1 MTVVKNAFCKRSN
14 LTNEAS
20 VETWFIDPLLTYLDY
35 QPEDIHLKTSLR
47 EFKVGHGSKSSLY
60 KPDYV
65 ISLNGYPTLVID
77 AKHPH
82 EDIDDWVSQCSSYC
96 LELNKLYEHNPVE
109 YFFLSNGLKS
119 KLYQWDKGKPLLEM
133 KFEDFIEGDSR
144 FSQLRKLIGKSVLK
158 KLSGAKRE
166 NLMESAFRLETIS
179 LDEMAAIFSRLH
191 TYIWQTDV
199 KFPGGAFQ
207 ELLKIVF
214 IKIKKDRELRAKIG
228 PSAQPKVKDVIF
240 SVAWIQ
246 NQTENENPVNDPLF
260 KNLVRDLEVE
270 IHAKNKRRIFD
281 EHENINLSPGTILR
295 IVRELEHID
304 FFQMDEDV
312 HGRMFESFLDA
323 TVRGKALGQFFTP
336 RDIVNV
342 MVRLADVR
350 VTKTNI
356 ETVLDACCGSGGFL
370 IAAMSDMLAKAKGLV
385 GLSNREFEQLR
396 NVIVNQSLLGIDAGS
411 DPPIYRI
418 ARMNMYLH
426 GDGGTNIYFANSL
439 DKKIGLV
446 GKSNV
451 ELNDEITHLRKM
463 IITKGV
469 KFDVILSNPPFSMR
483 YARDDREQVKILNQY
498 EIAGTG
504 GRYLPSLLSSVM
516 FLERYK
522 ELVSDD
528 GRILA
533 IIDDS
538 VLSGESYREIRNYI
552 RASFII
558 LGIVSLPGDA
568 FKRADARVKTSI
580 LILRKR
586 KPDEEQPDVFM
597 EKSAYLGLTP
607 KISKRIGIPKSELL
621 REKPKEINRIVENY
635 QRFLRGRSGPYLVEA
650 KHLADRLDVKHCLHE
665 AGRSRALWLSKG
677 KRVERLDV
685 ALTAASR
692 RAVKVVDATE
702 YKMLKVTYDGE
713 VLEADRKYGEELSYT
728 TLYQVK
734 TWDILVSNMG
744 VGRGATGIVPEEY
757 NDMYVSNEYT
767 ILCAKNNEDAIYYTT
782 LLRTKEVLGDI
793 LSSTTGMNRGR
804 IKWQDMRQILVP
816 IRDSHD
822 TPKLKAAV
830 QALETLW
837 ESRRKLLSIS
847 ADRLGRLVD
856 DLNLESSEAR
866 IRWLAYKP
874 PE

>member
-1 MTVVKNAFCKRSN
+1 MTEIKNAFCKRSN

-20 VETWFIDPLLTYLDY
+20 VETWFIDRLLTYFDY
-35 QPEDIHLKTSLR
+35 EPEDIQLKTSIR

-77 AKHPH
+77 AKHPG
-82 EDIDDWVSQCSSYC
+82 ENIDDWISQCSSYC

-109 YFFLSNGLKS
+109 YFLLSNGVS
-119 KLYQWDKGKPLLEM
+119 TRLYKWDKGKPLVEM
-133 KFEDFIEGDSR
+133 QFEDFVEGSALLAE
-144 FSQLRKLIGKSVLK
+144 LRNLICRSVLK
-158 KLSGAKRE
+158 KLSETKRE
-166 NLMESAFRLETIS
+166 DLMESSFRLEVIS
-179 LDEMAAIFSRLH
+179 LDDMAMKFYRLH
-191 TYIWQTDV
+191 RYIWQTDV

-228 PSAQPKVKDVIF
+228 PTAQPKVKDVIF

-260 KNLVRDLEVE
+260 KNLVRDLDVE
-270 IHAKNKRRIFD
+270 IRDQHKRRIFD
-281 EHENINLSPGTILR
+281 SDENINLSPGTILR

-336 RDIVNV
+336 RDIVNL
-342 MVRLADVR
+342 MVHLADVEVSKDR
-350 VTKTNI
+350 V

-370 IAAMSDMLAKAKGLV
+370 ISAMSSMLAKAKSLV
-385 GLSNREFEQLR
+385 GLSNKEYQYLR
-396 NVIVNQSLLGIDAGS
+396 DTIVNHSLLGIDAGS

-439 DKKIGLV
+439 DKNIGLV
-446 GKSNV
+446 GKSNI
-451 ELNDEITHLRKM
+451 ELDAEIKHLRKM
-463 IITKGV
+463 IITEGV
-469 KFDVILSNPPFSMR
+469 TFDVILSNPPFSMK

-498 EIAGTG
+498 EIAGSK
-504 GRYLPSLLSSVM
+504 GRYIPSLLSSVM

-522 ELVSDD
+522 ELVSDN
-528 GRILA
+528 GRIFA

-538 VLSGESYREIRNYI
+538 VLSGESYRQIRNYI

-558 LGIVSLPGDA
+558 IGIISLPGDA

-586 KPDEEQPDVFM
+586 QPDEKQPNVFM
-597 EKSAYLGLTP
+597 EKSVYLGLTP
-607 KISKRIGIPKSELL
+607 KISKRIGIPKGELVEQKPSE
-621 REKPKEINRIVENY
+621 RDRIVANY
-635 QRFLRGRSGPYLVEA
+635 RDFLKGKPGPYVVEA
-650 KHLADRLDVKHCLHE
+650 EYLSDRLDVKHCLHE
-665 AGRSRALWLSKG
+665 SGRSRALWIAKG
-677 KRVERLDV
+677 KEVERLDTQ
-685 ALTAASR
+685 LTAATR
-692 RAVKVVDATE
+692 RAVKVTDSTE
-702 YKMLKVTYDGE
+702 YKMLKVTYDGD
-713 VLEADRKYGEELSYT
+713 VLEADRKYGEDLSYT
-728 TLYQVK
+728 TLFQVK

-744 VGRGATGIVPEEY
+744 VGRGAVGIVPEEY
-757 NDMYVSNEYT
+757 NLFFVSNEYT
-767 ILCAKNNEDAIYYTT
+767 ILAAKNKEDAIYYTA
-782 LLRTKEVLGDI
+782 LLRTKEILSDI

-804 IKWQDMRQILVP
+804 IKWQDMRKILIPV
-816 IRDSHD
+816 RDSHD
-822 TPKLKAAV
+822 DAKLNAAV
-830 QALETLW
+830 NALESLW
-837 ESRRKLLSIS
+837 EARRKLLGIS
-847 ADRLGRLVD
+847 ADRLGQLVD
-856 DLNLESSEAR
+856 SMNLESAEAR
-866 IRWLAYKP
+866 LRWLAYKP